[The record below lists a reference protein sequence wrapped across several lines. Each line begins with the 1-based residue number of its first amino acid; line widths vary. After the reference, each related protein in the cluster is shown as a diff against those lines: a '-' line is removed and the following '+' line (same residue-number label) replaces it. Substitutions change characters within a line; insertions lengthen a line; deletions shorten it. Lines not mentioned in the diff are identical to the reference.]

1 MEGGLSRY
9 EVDREYVGEGVGC
22 QLYHCDIRDFVLVD

>member
-9 EVDREYVGEGVGC
+9 EVDREYVGEGEGC
-22 QLYHCDIRDFVLVD
+22 HLNQ